1 MNQQFRPY
9 IHPLSQ
15 NSGDKPM
22 DASVVFEKTPKGEDA
37 LRHRDESLP
46 SDLRMVLLIINGM
59 RNVETIQLISDPCK
73 TSIAPLIFLEDNG
86 YIQKIGTRD
95 NIFPLRGNA
104 AMSGA
109 PSMAPA
115 NDSTPV
121 YAQTAY
127 APPASYPPPAPYS
140 PPVAYAPPAAAPMQT
155 VAPQMQAQALYAQQ
169 QADAEL
175 RTRLSEL
182 KSYLIQ
188 TLGQD
193 ANSVLGRVAEVR
205 NAQEYADIVS
215 KLYKLIGNY
224 SGVRDAE
231 RFMQRFELPH
241 AG

>member
-1 MNQQFRPY
+1 
-9 IHPLSQ
+9 
-15 NSGDKPM
+15 M
-22 DASVVFEKTPKGEDA
+22 DASVVFEKTPKGEEA

-59 RNVETIQLISDPCK
+59 RNIETIQLISDPCK

-95 NIFPLRGNA
+95 NIFPLRGNT
-104 AMSGA
+104 AMSAA

-115 NDSTPV
+115 NDAAPT
-121 YAQTAY
+121 YAQAAY
-127 APPASYPPPAPYS
+127 APPAPYTAP
-140 PPVAYAPPAAAPMQT
+140 APPATAPMQT
-155 VAPQMQAQALYAQQ
+155 VAPQMQAQALYVQQ

-193 ANSVLGRVAEVR
+193 ANPVLGRVSEVR
-205 NAQEYADIVS
+205 NAQEYAEIVS

-241 AG
+241 G

>member
-1 MNQQFRPY
+1 
-9 IHPLSQ
+9 
-15 NSGDKPM
+15 M
-22 DASVVFEKTPKGEDA
+22 DASVVFEKTPKGEEA

-46 SDLRMVLLIINGM
+46 ADLRMVLLIINGM

-95 NIFPLRGNA
+95 NIFPLRGNTA
-104 AMSGA
+104 ISAA

-115 NDSTPV
+115 NDAAPV
-121 YAQTAY
+121 YAQAAYAPQPAY
-127 APPASYPPPAPYS
+127 APPAPYAAP
-140 PPVAYAPPAAAPMQT
+140 AAPMQT
-155 VAPQMQAQALYAQQ
+155 AAPQMQPQAVYAQQ

-193 ANSVLGRVAEVR
+193 ANPVLGRVSEVR
-205 NAQEYADIVS
+205 NVQEYAEIVA

-231 RFMQRFELPH
+231 RFMQRFELPY